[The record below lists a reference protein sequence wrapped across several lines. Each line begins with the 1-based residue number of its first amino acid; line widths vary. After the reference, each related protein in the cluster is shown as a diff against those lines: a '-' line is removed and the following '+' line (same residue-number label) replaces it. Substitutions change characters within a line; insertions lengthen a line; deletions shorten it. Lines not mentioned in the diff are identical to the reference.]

1 MQERR
6 RVRHTLSFFERL
18 AAHSQNVRAKAA
30 SLPAGQER
38 DAMLEKLKQTEG
50 AARIT
55 RWLSSAEEDAERPE
69 EAEFP
74 G

>member
-18 AAHSQNVRAKAA
+18 AAHSQNVRAKVA